1 MNSTTEALRKQLEL
15 EDRTYDEDFKER
27 LLEKYLKGHVRV
39 FTQFDGYPKKY
50 HDLLAEPDWLMSP
63 DKDGDI
69 LTGNHRAHEIR
80 KSGVE
85 LGVRVQI
92 SEPTTKEDAV
102 RLLKKIIDWIERDHI
117 IELPRRENDNPHR
130 IMVPL
135 IEEKGTLMD
144 SFSSAKRNFIE
155 EAYQKA
161 YGANWEKMLS
171 EDKANGE
178 SVIFLRP
185 GKKDQVVLLNDY

>member
-1 MNSTTEALRKQLEL
+1 MNNSIEALRKQLDL
-15 EDRTYDEDFKER
+15 EDKTYDADLKQNK
-27 LLEKYLKGHVRV
+27 LKNYLEGHVRA

-50 HDLLAEPDWLMSP
+50 HDILADPGWIMSP

-69 LTGNHRAHEIR
+69 INGDTKAYEIR

-85 LGVRVQI
+85 LAVRVQI

-117 IELPRRENDNPHR
+117 IELPCHENDNPQR
-130 IMVPL
+130 IIIPE
-135 IEEKGTLMD
+135 IKEEGTIMD
-144 SFSSAKRNFIE
+144 SFSSTKRNVIK

-161 YGANWEKMLS
+161 YGANWEKVLN

-185 GKKDQVVLLNDY
+185 GKKEQVVMLNDY